1 MKRAWA
7 RVGREAPWLFH
18 DRLRVELADVDAVRE
33 FFDLRKQRREVAG
46 SLVGGQ
52 HFAVL
57 PQFDDQQ
64 LLGIG
69 RMQVVLI
76 GDISVF
82 LLRGFGQLF
91 EQSQRLRAVLL
102 RDGDGYQNVD
112 HML

>member
-1 MKRAWA
+1 MKW
-7 RVGREAPWLFH
+7 RVA
-18 DRLRVELADVDAVRE
+18 
-33 FFDLRKQRREVAG
+33 
-46 SLVGGQ
+46 
-52 HFAVL
+52 
-57 PQFDDQQ
+57 DQQ